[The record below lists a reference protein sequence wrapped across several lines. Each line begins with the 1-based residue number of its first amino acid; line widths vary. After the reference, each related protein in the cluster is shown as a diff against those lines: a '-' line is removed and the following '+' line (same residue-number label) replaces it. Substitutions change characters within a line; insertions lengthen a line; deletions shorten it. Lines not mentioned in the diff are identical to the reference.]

1 MQNLYDCTVRLSGS
15 MLNEVRRVGVT
26 AAEIK
31 VLKAVHTGPETGVEV
46 VHSIVRSKPA
56 SVDRDDFEERAR
68 LEEEYGGA
76 VSKMEHIKRLDALL
90 GHETVPLPQS
100 VMGVDALP
108 SAKGGRRAKVEKA
121 PEPKPE
127 PEPADV
133 EEPEFT

>member
-1 MQNLYDCTVRLSGS
+1 MQNMYDCTVRLSGS

-26 AAEIK
+26 ASEIK
-31 VLKAVHTGPETGVEV
+31 VLKALHTGPETGVEV

-56 SVDRDDFEERAR
+56 SVDRDDFEERER
-68 LEEEYGGA
+68 LQFQYGA
-76 VSKMEHIKRLDALL
+76 ALSKLEHVKRLDALL

-108 SAKGGRRAKVEKA
+108 AAKGGRRAKVEKA
-121 PEPKPE
+121 PEPE
-127 PEPADV
+127 PV